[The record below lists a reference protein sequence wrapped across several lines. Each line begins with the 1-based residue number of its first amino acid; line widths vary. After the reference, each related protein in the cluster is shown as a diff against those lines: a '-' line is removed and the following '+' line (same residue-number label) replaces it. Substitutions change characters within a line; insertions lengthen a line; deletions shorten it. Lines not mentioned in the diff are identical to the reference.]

1 LLTQV
6 LETSILKDYMIIEC
20 VDLAKS
26 FYQTLEIGQMNIPN
40 PQSIFEFN
48 PSSPAVNEF
57 VELANYVLQQ
67 MELSV

>member
-1 LLTQV
+1 
-6 LETSILKDYMIIEC
+6 MIIEC